1 MKLRRINKL
10 AIAQG
15 ESHDQLIDASFLNE
29 EDVAIF
35 ISNSGKTKEIIIQHY
50 WLRQ

>member
-15 ESHDQLIDASFLNE
+15 ESHEQLVDASFLNQN
-29 EDVAIF
+29 DVVVL
-35 ISNSGKTKEIIIQHY
+35 ISNSGKTPEIVRAA
-50 WLRQ
+50 L